1 MKTLS
6 IAIGLLAAL
15 PLAGCISFGA
25 TPPDTLLKL
34 EATSQVPVGQTQNSA
49 TAKSIVIGVPVTP
62 QSLATQRVP
71 VATSATSVA
80 YVKDAQWTE
89 PPSRLFARV
98 VSDTVSARTGR
109 VVLSP
114 VQAVA
119 EANDDLEGELR
130 TFGLDAATREAV
142 VTFDGALQRAGQ
154 PATEKRRF
162 EARVPV
168 AAIDAASAGPALNQA
183 ANQVAA
189 EVADWI
195 GR

>member
-25 TPPDTLLKL
+25 TPPDTLMKL
-34 EATSQVPVGQTQNSA
+34 EATTQVPVGQVQNSA

-168 AAIDAASAGPALNQA
+168 TAIDAASTGPALNQA